1 MKSAGNNHPWKR
13 FFIRRDEI
21 SIAKEPTFSE
31 LPSDEILNPT
41 TFRINP
47 EKAKIN
53 QKNPFRPESG
63 RSLQSQPSS
72 DQALTGSCEG
82 TPAPPLQSA

>member
-13 FFIRRDEI
+13 FFILRDEI
-21 SIAKEPTFSE
+21 SIAEEPTFSE

-53 QKNPFRPESG
+53 QKIRSS
-63 RSLQSQPSS
+63 RSLQSPSSS
-72 DQALTGSCEG
+72 DQALTGNCEG

>member
-1 MKSAGNNHPWKR
+1 MKSAGMNHPWKR
-13 FFIRRDEI
+13 FFIRRDDI
-21 SIAKEPTFSE
+21 SIAEGPTFSE

-53 QKNPFRPESG
+53 QKIRSG
-63 RSLQSQPSS
+63 RSLQSPSSS

-82 TPAPPLQSA
+82 TPAPPLRSA

>member
-1 MKSAGNNHPWKR
+1 MKSAGKNHPWKR
-13 FFIRRDEI
+13 FFILRDEI
-21 SIAKEPTFSE
+21 SIAEEPTFSE

-53 QKNPFRPESG
+53 QKIHSS

-82 TPAPPLQSA
+82 TPAPPLRSA

>member
-21 SIAKEPTFSE
+21 SIAAGPTFSE

-53 QKNPFRPESG
+53 QKIRSG